1 VIGWSWSS
9 LKFLANS
16 TQLTDKL
23 RALTDCFIS
32 GVNILELILQ
42 LRRDKSSAIIAEE
55 TILVRIILAIN

>member
-1 VIGWSWSS
+1 
-9 LKFLANS
+9 LKFLTNS
-16 TQLTDKL
+16 AQLTDKL

-55 TILVRIILAIN
+55 TILVRVILAIN